1 MDALCAAVGQM
12 VYQAAHAW
20 KAKGRVA
27 AGTRD
32 ENAVNLS
39 RPHEGLLKQLPLR
52 VLAAVKQ
59 PVALALAQRHRR
71 RRPVASGHIQSLRST
86 EQSIQTQDYL
96 VPANIY
102 NLEEAVDKCMYDA

>member
-71 RRPVASGHIQSLRST
+71 RRPVASAHIQSSINRTVNPDTGLPGASKHIQFGRSG
-86 EQSIQTQDYL
+86 
-96 VPANIY
+96 
-102 NLEEAVDKCMYDA
+102 